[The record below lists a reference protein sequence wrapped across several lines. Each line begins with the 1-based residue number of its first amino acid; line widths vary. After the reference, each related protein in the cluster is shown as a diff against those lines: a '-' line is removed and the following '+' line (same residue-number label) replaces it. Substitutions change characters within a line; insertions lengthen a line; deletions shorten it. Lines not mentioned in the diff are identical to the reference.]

1 MTNNNNIAPEDKK
14 RFEQTHF
21 YQGDKAHAIEKKYRL
36 RVVSGRAN
44 NNLAN
49 DVCKILQLDP
59 TPGFELTQAANQ
71 ELSINAGEVMGDDV
85 YLIQPMAGGDQDLN
99 TSVMEALLA
108 VHSIRLQGAARITAI
123 IPYLAYSR
131 QDRKT
136 KPRVPIS
143 ASAMAQL
150 IQCLGVDRVMT
161 VDLHCGQIQ
170 GFFHNCPV
178 DNLPVALEF
187 SKYILNTICEK
198 EEISKERTCTD
209 ITIVAPDASGVERA
223 RTLANMVNAKGVVTI
238 LKRRAMGSE
247 PAKMEMVGD
256 VEGQICVIIDDLV
269 DTAGTLVSAA
279 NLVASKGGR
288 SVYALI
294 THGILT
300 DPAAE
305 RVTKCD
311 IIKELVIT
319 DSVDPAGAKSCCKIR
334 TISIAPMLAE
344 AIERTHS
351 EVSLSAIFDNGPNG
365 KA

>member
-1 MTNNNNIAPEDKK
+1 MTNNNIAPEDRE

-21 YQGDKAHAIEKKYRL
+21 YQGDKAHAAEKKYRL

-49 DVCKILQLDP
+49 DICKILQLDP
-59 TPGFELTQAANQ
+59 TPGFEVNQAANE
-71 ELSINAGEVMGDDV
+71 ELTINAGEVMGDDV
-85 YLIQPMAGGDQDLN
+85 YLIQPMAGGEQDLN

-108 VHSIRLQGAARITAI
+108 IHSLKLQGAGRITAI

-178 DNLPVALEF
+178 DNLPVHLEF

-198 EEISKERTCTD
+198 ENIGKERTNTD

-223 RTLANMVNAKGVVTI
+223 RSLANLVNARGVVTI
-238 LKRRAMGSE
+238 LKRRSMGSE

-256 VEGQICVIIDDLV
+256 VEDQICIIIDDLV
-269 DTAGTLVSAA
+269 DTAGTLISAA
-279 NLVASKGGR
+279 DLVATRGGR
-288 SVYALI
+288 SVYALV

-300 DPAAE
+300 DPASE
-305 RVTKCD
+305 RVTNCD
-311 IIKELVIT
+311 ILKELVIT
-319 DSVDPAGAKSCCKIR
+319 DSVDTERAKNCGKIR

-351 EVSLSAIFDNGPNG
+351 EVSLSAIFDG
-365 KA
+365 KKPKDK